1 MKTDIETGDI
11 ADITSFVPTENTVL
25 PILTQDGR
33 PTGWKW
39 TLCAPGNPKAVAF
52 ADDQA
57 RRNLHKQKLI
67 EQAQVNG
74 KKYQSEENTP
84 EQARRENV
92 GWIIARVIDF
102 TPVKLFGEVYT
113 FSDKTAEDLLI
124 KPELGFV
131 LTQVSEALNADKLFT
146 KTSAKP

>member
-1 MKTDIETGDI
+1 MKLESE
-11 ADITSFVPTENTVL
+11 AVDITAFVPTEETVL
-25 PILTQDGR
+25 DILTQDGK

-39 TLCAPGNPKAVAF
+39 TLCAPSHPKAVAF
-52 ADDQA
+52 ADVQA

-67 EQAQVNG
+67 EQAQING
-74 KKYQSEENTP
+74 KKYHSEENTP
-84 EQARRENV
+84 EEARRENV

-102 TPVKLFGEVYT
+102 TPVKLFGETYT
-113 FSDKTAEDLLI
+113 FSDKAAEDLLI